1 MGSESWHL
9 ISPVSKPSEPPS
21 WYRKK
26 PLNVIQATNADSDR
40 IIQLIYSV
48 LREYGLQ
55 PDPGGTDLDLADI
68 ESHYTNNGGYFGL
81 LYTEGAE
88 GEMAATVGI
97 RRIDADTCELRKMYM
112 LPHMRGRGL
121 GRQLLEYALGKAA
134 ELGYRRVTLETA
146 SPLKE
151 AIALYQKYGFTEI
164 YPEHL
169 SNRCD
174 KAFELYLVKE

>member
-1 MGSESWHL
+1 MR
-9 ISPVSKPSEPPS
+9 
-21 WYRKK
+21 YRKN

-40 IIQLIYSV
+40 IIQLIYGV
-48 LREYGLQ
+48 LREYALQ
-55 PDPGGTDLDLADI
+55 PDPGGTDRDLVDI

-81 LYTEGAE
+81 LDRDGPA

-97 RRIDADTCELRKMYM
+97 RRIDTDTCELRKMYM
-112 LPHMRGRGL
+112 LPHLRGRGL
-121 GRQLLEYALGKAA
+121 GRRLLEYALGKAA
-134 ELGYRRVTLETA
+134 ELEYRRVTLETA

-151 AIALYQKYGFTEI
+151 AIALYLKYGFTEI

-174 KAFELYLVKE
+174 KAFEYHLVKRGT